1 MRAEQFSNP
10 SRESPL
16 SGSARPAE
24 LVSEL
29 PSGRRVSALRGLLI
43 AAALATPFWLVI
55 YLLLR

>member
-10 SRESPL
+10 SRESPV
-16 SGSARPAE
+16 SGSARPTE

-29 PSGRRVSALRGLLI
+29 PSGHRALRGLLI